1 MVNELMYGAGLLNSG
16 SFAGNQYVNFA
27 LMSLT
32 ELPASFVGNFMI
44 NRFGRRWSNV
54 ACMLGN
60 MLMQAG
66 IMVAIAAEDGSMGGA
81 VTALA
86 ITGRVFSNISWYI
99 MPNTAQSLK
108 QQTGSG

>member
-1 MVNELMYGAGLLNSG
+1 MVNELMYNASLLNSG
-16 SFAGNQYVNFA
+16 SFAGNQYINFS

-32 ELPASFVGNFMI
+32 ELPASFVGQFMC

-54 ACMLGN
+54 ACMLGS

-66 IMVAIAAEDGSMGGA
+66 IMVAIVTEDGSMGVA

-86 ITGRVFSNISWYI
+86 ITGRVFSNISW
-99 MPNTAQSLK
+99 
-108 QQTGSG
+108 